1 LRIHPEC
8 QDDISP
14 NVPETQGT
22 AETHTSLDLVIYTSS
37 QIEDEEWCYNLVI
50 LWYLLCLNIGVDAIW
65 AFPSGGG
72 EEYFTSPG
80 ASLSII
86 VYYIFCIFLDFG
98 LLWIPTLI
106 FMDDNIQKMRLMLIE
121 VLKSRFGKRAPGKL
135 VWCLRWG
142 ATVVL
147 FSISVFFD
155 YWIDGQGIAWIDNL
169 ENL

>member
-65 AFPSGGG
+65 TFPSGGG

-80 ASLSII
+80 VSLSII
-86 VYYIFCIFLDFG
+86 VYYIF
-98 LLWIPTLI
+98 
-106 FMDDNIQKMRLMLIE
+106 
-121 VLKSRFGKRAPGKL
+121 
-135 VWCLRWG
+135 
-142 ATVVL
+142 
-147 FSISVFFD
+147 
-155 YWIDGQGIAWIDNL
+155 
-169 ENL
+169 

>member
-1 LRIHPEC
+1 
-8 QDDISP
+8 
-14 NVPETQGT
+14 
-22 AETHTSLDLVIYTSS
+22 
-37 QIEDEEWCYNLVI
+37 
-50 LWYLLCLNIGVDAIW
+50 
-65 AFPSGGG
+65 
-72 EEYFTSPG
+72 
-80 ASLSII
+80 
-86 VYYIFCIFLDFG
+86 
-98 LLWIPTLI
+98 
-106 FMDDNIQKMRLMLIE
+106 MDDNIQKMRLMLIE